1 MRQDNGQTSDSSGWT
16 WAGRI
21 KQVGSLAVL
30 YILSIGP
37 VVAITK
43 SNPGT
48 VATVQAIYYPVR
60 WLHEHTPLKRPLE
73 VYAGFWGFD

>member
-1 MRQDNGQTSDSSGWT
+1 MRQDNEQTPDRSGWA
-16 WAGRI
+16 WAARI
-21 KQVGSLAVL
+21 TSLAVL

-48 VATVQAIYYPVR
+48 VTTVQAIYYPVR
-60 WLHEHTPLKRPLE
+60 WLHEHTPLKRPIE
-73 VYAGFWGFD
+73 VYASFWGFD

>member
-1 MRQDNGQTSDSSGWT
+1 MRQDGEQTSDSSGSA
-16 WAGRI
+16 WAARI
-21 KQVGSLAVL
+21 TQAGSLAVL
-30 YILSIGP
+30 YVLSIGP

-43 SNPGT
+43 SNPAT

-73 VYAGFWGFD
+73 VYASFWSFD